1 MKFLVVGRTATG
13 KDTLAS
19 ILTYKYKWKFVKSMA
34 TRPKRYEDEDTHI
47 FISEEQ
53 ANTIPFEDR
62 VAYTKIGDYQYFAT
76 KEQVQESDA
85 YIIDPKGVK
94 VLLEKMPEENFII
107 VYIRP
112 GDRDIQK
119 LNGTNRVDNSE
130 QELKVFEKRYNAEH
144 KQFTEFEDLLDSD
157 HIYNYKNVKDAIQH
171 VNNYDMDSME
181 YFAHILN
188 VIKNLHNNF

>member
-1 MKFLVVGRTATG
+1 MKFLIVGRTATG

-19 ILTYKYKWKFVKSMA
+19 ILIYKYKWKFVKSMA
-34 TRPKRYEDEDTHI
+34 TRPKRYDDEDTHV

-53 ANTIPFEDR
+53 ANAIPLEDR

-85 YIIDPKGVK
+85 YIIDPNGVK
-94 VLLEKMPEENFII
+94 VILEKMPEENFII

-112 GDRDIQK
+112 VDRDIQK
-119 LNGTNRVDNSE
+119 LNGTNRVDNTEHES
-130 QELKVFEKRYNAEH
+130 KVFEKRYNAEDA
-144 KQFTEFEDLLDSD
+144 QFTEFEDLLDSYR
-157 HIYNYKNVKDAIQH
+157 IYNYKNVKDAIQH

-188 VIKNLHNNF
+188 IIKNYSK

>member
-1 MKFLVVGRTATG
+1 MKFLIVGRTATG

-19 ILTYKYKWKFVKSMA
+19 ILTYKYKWKFVKSMT
-34 TRPKRYEDEDTHI
+34 TRPKRYDEEDTHV

-53 ANTIPFEDR
+53 ANATPLEDR

-94 VLLEKMPEENFII
+94 VLLEKMPEEDFII

-112 GDRDIQK
+112 VDRDIQK
-119 LNGTNRVDNSE
+119 LNGTSRVDNVE
-130 QELKVFEKRYNAEH
+130 HEEKVFEKRYNAEDE
-144 KQFTEFEDLLDSD
+144 QFTEFEELLDSYK
-157 HIYNYKNVKDAIQH
+157 IYNYINVKDAIQH

-188 VIKNLHNNF
+188 VIKNYSI

>member
-1 MKFLVVGRTATG
+1 MKFLIVGRTATG
-13 KDTLAS
+13 NDTLAS

-34 TRPKRYEDEDTHI
+34 TRPKRYDDEDTHV

-53 ANTIPFEDR
+53 ANAIPLEDR
-62 VAYTKIGDYQYFAT
+62 VAYTEIGEYQYFAT

-85 YIIDPKGVK
+85 YIIDPNGVK

-112 GDRDIQK
+112 VDRDIQK
-119 LNGTNRVDNSE
+119 LNGTNRVDNTEHES
-130 QELKVFEKRYNAEH
+130 KVFEKRYNAEDA
-144 KQFTEFEDLLDSD
+144 QFTEFEDLLDSYR
-157 HIYNYKNVKDAIQH
+157 IYNYKNVKDAIQH

-181 YFAHILN
+181 YFAHILK
-188 VIKNLHNNF
+188 VIKNYSI

>member
-1 MKFLVVGRTATG
+1 
-13 KDTLAS
+13 
-19 ILTYKYKWKFVKSMA
+19 MA
-34 TRPKRYEDEDTHI
+34 TRPKRYDDEDTHV

-53 ANTIPFEDR
+53 ANAIPLEDR
-62 VAYTKIGDYQYFAT
+62 VAYTEIGEYQYFAT

-112 GDRDIQK
+112 VDRDIQK
-119 LNGTNRVDNSE
+119 LNGTNRVDNTEHES
-130 QELKVFEKRYNAEH
+130 KVFEKRYNAEDA
-144 KQFTEFEDLLDSD
+144 QFTEFEDLLDSYR
-157 HIYNYKNVKDAIQH
+157 IYNYKNVKDAIQH

-188 VIKNLHNNF
+188 IIKNYSK

>member
-1 MKFLVVGRTATG
+1 MKFLIVGRTATG

-19 ILTYKYKWKFVKSMA
+19 ILIYKYKWKFVKSMA
-34 TRPKRYEDEDTHI
+34 TRPKRYDDEDTHV

-53 ANTIPFEDR
+53 ANAIPLEDR

-85 YIIDPKGVK
+85 YIIDPNGVK
-94 VLLEKMPEENFII
+94 VILEKMPEEDFII

-112 GDRDIQK
+112 VDRDIQK
-119 LNGTNRVDNSE
+119 LNGTNRVDNTEHES
-130 QELKVFEKRYNAEH
+130 KVFEKRYNAEDA
-144 KQFTEFEDLLDSD
+144 QFTEFEDLLDSYR
-157 HIYNYKNVKDAIQH
+157 IYNYKNVKDAIQH

-188 VIKNLHNNF
+188 IIKNYSK

>member
-1 MKFLVVGRTATG
+1 MKFLIVGRTATG

-19 ILTYKYKWKFVKSMA
+19 ILTYKYNWKFVKSMT
-34 TRPKRYEDEDTHI
+34 TRPKRYDDEDTHV

-53 ANTIPFEDR
+53 ANAIPLEDR

-94 VLLEKMPEENFII
+94 VLLEKMPEEDFII

-112 GDRDIQK
+112 VDRDIQK
-119 LNGTNRVDNSE
+119 LNGTNRVDNVE
-130 QELKVFEKRYNAEH
+130 HEAKVFENRYNAEDE
-144 KQFTEFEDLLDSD
+144 QFTEFEDSLDSY
-157 HIYNYKNVKDAIQH
+157 HIYKYKNVKDAIQH

-188 VIKNLHNNF
+188 IIKNYSK

>member
-1 MKFLVVGRTATG
+1 MKFLIVGRTATG

-19 ILTYKYKWKFVKSMA
+19 ILTYKYKWSFVKSMT
-34 TRPKRYEDEDTHI
+34 TRPKRYETEDTHV
-47 FISEEQ
+47 FISEED
-53 ANTIPFEDR
+53 ANAVSLDDK
-62 VAYTKIGDYQYFAT
+62 VAHTEINGYQYFAT

-94 VLLEKMPEENFII
+94 VLLEKMPEENFLI

-112 GDRDIQK
+112 VDRDIQK
-119 LNGTNRVDNSE
+119 LNGINRVDNVE
-130 QELKVFEKRYNAEH
+130 QESKVFEKRYNAEDE
-144 KQFTEFEDLLDSD
+144 QFTEFENLLDTYQ
-157 HIYNYKNVKDAIQH
+157 IYKYKNVKDAIQH

-188 VIKNLHNNF
+188 IIKLNSYFK

>member
-130 QELKVFEKRYNAEH
+130 QELKVSYSATVIPAK
-144 KQFTEFEDLLDSD
+144 
-157 HIYNYKNVKDAIQH
+157 
-171 VNNYDMDSME
+171 
-181 YFAHILN
+181 ILPLN
-188 VIKNLHNNF
+188 ISIPITTFQA